1 MWVWSWLP
9 LSFSMHGMSNL
20 FLAYILHFSM
30 LAHSVLTLVLICLLS
45 CVGSFKVSGLTCY
58 VKPDADTPC
67 PHQPCETLTLCK
79 QCGWFL
85 HNKYVFKGTHLFR
98 INRLL
103 LVGNISGLTLRNW
116 LDDHGNYHM
125 QSYWLWSKCYLNFWQ
140 FFNIQI
146 DICLAIIPAH
156 MITMVEMCIFG
167 TNTARVVRLV
177 IFIYIHQFTG
187 IL

>member
-1 MWVWSWLP
+1 MNCESQIVNTHQYESQMNIYNCEYICCKCECDLDCH
-9 LSFSMHGMSNL
+9 SVSVCMVCQIC
-20 FLAYILHFSM
+20 FLHIFLHFSM
-30 LAHSVLTLVLICLLS
+30 LACSVLTLVLICLLS

-125 QSYWLWSKCYLNFWQ
+125 Q
-140 FFNIQI
+140 
-146 DICLAIIPAH
+146 
-156 MITMVEMCIFG
+156 
-167 TNTARVVRLV
+167 
-177 IFIYIHQFTG
+177 
-187 IL
+187 